1 MNYYNFLENQEEK
14 TKFSITYKYNQQG
27 MPLLS
32 AYTNKHEETPLTYRI
47 TTYRLSFLLDN
58 FQFSTDWMNDNE
70 KDRNHG
76 KCYFIEV
83 NGRGVLASLDIGIA
97 VGPFLHIDD

>member
-1 MNYYNFLENQEEK
+1 
-14 TKFSITYKYNQQG
+14 
-27 MPLLS
+27 
-32 AYTNKHEETPLTYRI
+32 
-47 TTYRLSFLLDN
+47 
-58 FQFSTDWMNDNE
+58 MNDNE